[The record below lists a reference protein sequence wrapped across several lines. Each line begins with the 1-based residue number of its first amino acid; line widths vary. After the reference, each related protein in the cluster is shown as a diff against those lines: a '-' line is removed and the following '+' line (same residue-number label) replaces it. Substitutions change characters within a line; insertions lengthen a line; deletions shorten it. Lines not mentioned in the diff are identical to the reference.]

1 MRTWRVRGLVGWL
14 IGMAAAGLALC
25 AVAGEYR
32 TVEFGADGAAVTN
45 DQANAQW
52 ELSGVLI
59 RFGRCPTGTV
69 EIARQSGGVRY
80 LLSAAPAGATSVW
93 WWAWQPIPYR
103 YGDVVTVGSGGG
115 TGTVQVLQQTGR

>member
-1 MRTWRVRGLVGWL
+1 MEKGMFWACLVL
-14 IGMAAAGLALC
+14 AGMLW
-25 AVAGEYR
+25 AVCLTAGEYATR
-32 TVEFGADGAAVTN
+32 PFGEGGAAVTN

-80 LLSAAPAGATSVW
+80 LLSAAPAGATNVW
-93 WWAWQPIPYR
+93 WWAWQPVPFR

-115 TGTVQVLQQTGR
+115 TGTVQVLQQSGR

>member
-1 MRTWRVRGLVGWL
+1 MRRIGLIISGVL
-14 IGMAAAGLALC
+14 AAALC

-32 TVEFGADGAAVTN
+32 TVEFGEGGAAVTN
-45 DQANAQW
+45 DQANARW

-59 RFGRCPTGTV
+59 RFGQIPTGTV

-80 LLSAAPAGATSVW
+80 LLSTAPAGATSVW

-103 YGDVVTVGSGGG
+103 YGDAVTVGSGGG
-115 TGTVQVLQQTGR
+115 TGTVQVLQQSGR